1 MKTAG
6 TTTPTVAIGRTL
18 VLADWKTDPQGVL
31 AVCAGRPEVH
41 NASIDLV
48 VPATLHGI
56 DWVGDPYAN
65 APCARR
71 VLDELSELLGTAGI
85 AVATATVDDPDPVAA
100 AIDAALSQPVQ
111 SVVVCELERRVKL
124 FDLGA
129 RVSRAVRVPVLS
141 VQIPPVQQTRRGW
154 QRLQR
159 GECGMTQRLRRAS
172 KPITA

>member
-1 MKTAG
+1 METAG
-6 TTTPTVAIGRTL
+6 TTTATDAIGRT
-18 VLADWKTDPQGVL
+18 VILADWKTDPHEVL

-41 NASIDLV
+41 DASIDLV

-71 VLDELSELLGTAGI
+71 VLDELTELLRAAGI
-85 AVATATVDDPDPVAA
+85 EVATARVGDPDPVAA
-100 AIDAALSQPVQ
+100 AIDATLSRPTQR
-111 SVVVCELERRVKL
+111 VVVCVLARHIKL
-124 FDLGA
+124 FDLGN
-129 RVSRAVRVPVLS
+129 RVSRAVGLPVLS
-141 VQIPPVQQTRRGW
+141 VQVSPVPRARHGW

-159 GECGMTQRLRRAS
+159 GECGMTQRLSRAS